1 MPLRANDLRPPE
13 GATRNRKRIGRGNA
27 AGGGTYAGKGL
38 KGQKARSGNDL
49 RPGFEGGQMS
59 LIRKLAR
66 KPGFRNPFRI
76 EYTAINVGTLAD
88 RFPADATVDPA
99 ALVAARLLK
108 RADEPY
114 KVLADGELGH
124 ALTVRAPKVS
134 AAARR
139 KIEAAGGTIEELNAA
154 SPDGAESN

>member
-1 MPLRANDLRPPE
+1 MPLRANDLRPPA
-13 GATRNRKRIGRGNA
+13 GATRSRKRIGRGNA

-38 KGQKARSGNDL
+38 KGQKSRSGHDL
-49 RPGFEGGQMS
+49 RPGFEGGQMP
-59 LIRKLAR
+59 LIRKLPR

-76 EYTAINVGTLAD
+76 EYTAINVGALGD
-88 RFPADATVDPA
+88 RFPAGATVDAA
-99 ALVAARLLK
+99 ALVGARLLK
-108 RADEPY
+108 RADEPF
-114 KVLADGELGH
+114 KVLAGGELSH
-124 ALTVRAPKVS
+124 ALTLRAPKVS

>member
-1 MPLRANDLRPPE
+1 MPLRANDLHPPA
-13 GATRNRKRIGRGNA
+13 GATRSRKRIGRGNA

-38 KGQKARSGNDL
+38 KGQKSRSGNDI
-49 RPGFEGGQMS
+49 RPGFEGGQMP
-59 LIRKLAR
+59 LIRKLPR

-76 EYTAINVGTLAD
+76 EYTAINVGALGD
-88 RFPADATVDPA
+88 RFPAGASVDAA
-99 ALVAARLLK
+99 ALVGARLLK
-108 RADEPY
+108 RADEPF
-114 KVLADGELGH
+114 KVLAGGDLSH
-124 ALTVRAPKVS
+124 ALTLRAAKVS

>member
-1 MPLRANDLRPPE
+1 MPLRANDLHPPA
-13 GATRNRKRIGRGNA
+13 GATRSRKRIGRGNA

-38 KGQKARSGNDL
+38 KGQKSRSGNDI
-49 RPGFEGGQMS
+49 RPGFEGGQMP
-59 LIRKLAR
+59 LIRKLPR

-76 EYTAINVGTLAD
+76 EYTAINVGALGD
-88 RFPADATVDPA
+88 RFPAGASVDAA
-99 ALVAARLLK
+99 ALVGARLLK
-108 RADEPY
+108 RADEPF
-114 KVLADGELGH
+114 KVLAGGELSH
-124 ALTVRAPKVS
+124 ALTLRAPKVS